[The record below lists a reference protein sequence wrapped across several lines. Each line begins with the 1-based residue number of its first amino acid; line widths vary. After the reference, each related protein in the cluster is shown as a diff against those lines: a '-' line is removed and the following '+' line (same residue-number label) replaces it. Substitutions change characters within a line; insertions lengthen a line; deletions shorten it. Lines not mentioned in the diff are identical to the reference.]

1 MPNEPILLK
10 RGDEIYL
17 RSEDNRLIVHMRVAL
32 GDKAVHF
39 DIDPLNGG
47 EKHHIILEDLFIS
60 FLMNRPLSVKKYIG
74 NIQVVIFYITEVSLN
89 ENTIK
94 IFPTEGMEA
103 FNLDEPA

>member
-39 DIDPLNGG
+39 DIDPLNG
-47 EKHHIILEDLFIS
+47 ERSTLLSLRISLLVSLWTDLSVLKNILETF
-60 FLMNRPLSVKKYIG
+60 R
-74 NIQVVIFYITEVSLN
+74 
-89 ENTIK
+89 
-94 IFPTEGMEA
+94 
-103 FNLDEPA
+103 